1 MRTAKYNDYT
11 FLRIL
16 LFIILIVLAI
26 FACKHFVKAP
36 CEHTGSWKTVEA
48 TCTENGYKYKECTKC
63 GEQYDNEVIEEAL
76 GHKFDDTVIIEE
88 ATCTKTGSGYK
99 ACSVCGEHVDEVVT
113 IPVVAHTPGDTVI
126 KNEKH
131 TLAEGASYEEHVYC
145 TECDEQLSVKK
156 VDVEHNTEVRLT
168 VNDPT
173 CVDKGSEVKTIYCID
188 CDKELSTE
196 SKELAPLGHSFAW
209 ALNYKDGEAVLE
221 GECTAPECGH
231 VFDPAVDTTYT
242 YDAIKKDANDFY
254 APNCAPGYEVYYT
267 TVYNKGEV
275 VATVKTV
282 VELPADPEVE
292 HTLYVRVKDSDGN
305 WTVMNPEAFSEY
317 NINKDGYIVDDNGEL
332 INFLKYAQKDAQGI
346 YFNISTPGII
356 KVADSKWDENGFAL
370 GTFKCTTDV
379 LDGYEHWVTVR
390 IYNDLSN

>member
-76 GHKFDDTVIIEE
+76 GHKFDDTEIIEE

-99 ACSVCGEHVDEVVT
+99 VCSVCGEHADEFVT

-221 GECTAPECGH
+221 GECTAPECDH
-231 VFDPAVDTTYT
+231 IFDPAVDTTYT
-242 YDAIKKDANDFY
+242 YVIEKDANDFY
-254 APNCAPGYEVYYT
+254 APNCAPGYEVYIA
-267 TVYNKGEV
+267 TVSNNGEV
-275 VATVKTV
+275 VTTVKTV

-292 HTLYVRVKDSDGN
+292 HTLYVKVKDSNGN
-305 WTVMNPEAFSEY
+305 WTVPNPEAFSEY
-317 NINKDGYIVDDNGEL
+317 NINEDGYIVDDNGKL
-332 INFLKYAQKDAQGI
+332 INFLQYAQKDAQGI

-356 KVADSKWDENGFAL
+356 KVADSKWDENGFAV

-379 LDGYEHWVTVR
+379 LDGHEHWVTVR
-390 IYNDLSN
+390 IYNDLAN

>member
-1 MRTAKYNDYT
+1 MQKRMTTK
-11 FLRIL
+11 
-16 LFIILIVLAI
+16 LF
-26 FACKHFVKAP
+26 F
-36 CEHTGSWKTVEA
+36 S
-48 TCTENGYKYKECTKC
+48 
-63 GEQYDNEVIEEAL
+63 
-76 GHKFDDTVIIEE
+76 
-88 ATCTKTGSGYK
+88 
-99 ACSVCGEHVDEVVT
+99 
-113 IPVVAHTPGDTVI
+113 
-126 KNEKH
+126 
-131 TLAEGASYEEHVYC
+131 
-145 TECDEQLSVKK
+145 
-156 VDVEHNTEVRLT
+156 

-196 SKELAPLGHSFAW
+196 SKELASLGHSFAW
-209 ALNYKDGEAVLE
+209 TLNYKDGEAVLE

-242 YDAIKKDANDFY
+242 YDAIKKDADDFFI
-254 APNCAPGYEVYYT
+254 PNCAPGYEVFYT
-267 TVYNKGEV
+267 TVYNNGEV

-317 NINKDGYIVDDNGEL
+317 NINEDGYIVDDNGEL
-332 INFLKYAQKDAQGI
+332 INFLQYAQKDAQGI

-356 KVADSKWDENGFAL
+356 KVADSKWDENGFAV

-390 IYNDLSN
+390 IYNDLAN